1 MLAISKEQYLQSEYV
16 NMIVTANTM
25 KLPQFSM
32 QVTLHANI
40 RNSESDK
47 LIKCV
52 SSNLRLYKCA
62 EHTGSNSLF
71 PTIITSTN
79 LTLQCEHK

>member
-1 MLAISKEQYLQSEYV
+1 
-16 NMIVTANTM
+16 MIVTADTM

-32 QVTLHANI
+32 QVILHANI
-40 RNSESDK
+40 RSSGSDK

-62 EHTGSNSLF
+62 ENTGSNSLF
-71 PTIITSTN
+71 PTIVSSIN
-79 LTLQCEHK
+79 LMLQCEHKYNKLLSVIFKL